1 MLYKLEKKPLF
12 KMVCVLH
19 SKEPLL
25 LFDNMDSY
33 FLSTPPDCSLFSQ
46 DNHEIQIHKELL
58 YQTKFTRKMINSV
71 GLDFNIEVICPSL
84 SKDELE
90 IVVDFLYSG
99 KILFSNEKTV
109 SRLCMNLEELF
120 GFPLIQD
127 EMSETTQPL
136 SRPVTRK
143 KARKQSG
150 DSDLLGV
157 GYPEIAIKVEKD
169 IDNHHVSFLFFCLP
183 FIIETVFFIL

>member
-1 MLYKLEKKPLF
+1 MLYKLEKKTLF

-19 SKEPLL
+19 SKEPLV

-33 FLSTPPDCSLFSQ
+33 FLTTPPDCSLFSQ

-58 YQTKFTRKMINSV
+58 YQTKFTREMINSV

-99 KILFSNEKTV
+99 KILFSNEKAV

-169 IDNHHVSFLFFCLP
+169 IDNHHVSLFFLMSSIH
-183 FIIETVFFIL
+183 F